1 MQSSKL
7 FFSVI
12 VVLSL
17 VVIAPAQVYI
27 GVQGGMG
34 FSSFEDQDKGATA
47 IPVAVTVGTDLLPII
62 DAGVEANFL
71 ASPYKFDVVN
81 SDLSTSEVKIN
92 QTLFGAYVRW
102 YVLPLPALSPY
113 VKGGVGYY
121 SGKWKTDNGD
131 VDLKST
137 VGFNIGAGVDL
148 LMGLYGE
155 VVYHIVSME
164 ADIPDASSQGYNS
177 VQVQIGYSFDL
188 L

>member
-1 MQSSKL
+1 MRFHKL
-7 FFSVI
+7 LFILVAILSVT
-12 VVLSL
+12 
-17 VVIAPAQVYI
+17 VITQAQVYV
-27 GVQGGMG
+27 GVQGGLG
-34 FSSFEDQDKGATA
+34 FSSFEDQDEGATA
-47 IPVAVTVGTDLLPII
+47 IPVAVTVGTDLLPIV

-71 ASPYKFDVVN
+71 ASPYKFDVV
-81 SDLSTSEVKIN
+81 DAALQTTEVEIN
-92 QTLFGAYVRW
+92 QTIFGAYVRW

-121 SGKWKTDNGD
+121 SGKWKSDAGD

-164 ADIPDASSQGYNS
+164 ADVSGAESMGYNS
-177 VQVQIGYSFDL
+177 IQVQIGYSFDL